1 MSAKT
6 TTIAA
11 IVLVL
16 VLLGIIVPWVLLG
29 SGGSPPAHGPTIT
42 QRGAT

>member
-6 TTIAA
+6 TTILAV
-11 IVLVL
+11 VLVL
-16 VLLGIIVPWVLLG
+16 VLIGLIVPWVLLG
-29 SGGSPPAHGPTIT
+29 NGGSPPAHGPTST

>member
-1 MSAKT
+1 MSVKT
-6 TTIAA
+6 KTIVA

-16 VLLGIIVPWVLLG
+16 VLIGIIVPWVLVD
-29 SGGSPPAHGPTIT
+29 SGGSPPAHGPTTT

>member
-1 MSAKT
+1 MSTKS
-6 TTIAA
+6 TTIAV

-16 VLLGIIVPWVLLG
+16 VLIGIIVPWVLIG
-29 SGGSPPAHGPTIT
+29 SGGSPPDHGPTTT

>member
-1 MSAKT
+1 MSVKT
-6 TTIAA
+6 KTIVA

-16 VLLGIIVPWVLLG
+16 VLIGIIVPWVLVG
-29 SGGSPPAHGPTIT
+29 NGGSPPAHGPTTT